1 MLKLKAWNMIV
12 TALRCHADALQD
24 AADLPE
30 AGEEAGAMKMEAV
43 DFRSL
48 ADEIESAGLRP

>member
-1 MLKLKAWNMIV
+1 MLKLKAWNMVV

-24 AADLPE
+24 AAEMPE
-30 AGEEAGAMKMEAV
+30 AGEEAGAMRREAV

-48 ADEIESAGLRP
+48 ADEIENAGLRP